1 MENML
6 ISGMFVELIVIIVMI
21 MYINYL
27 RSLIKDRERVE
38 REVETVLK
46 ERRRETI
53 VEHRR

>member
-1 MENML
+1 MEDML

-38 REVETVLK
+38 QEVEMVLE
-46 ERRRETI
+46 ERRREVTD
-53 VEHRR
+53 

>member
-1 MENML
+1 MEEML

-46 ERRRETI
+46 ERRRE
-53 VEHRR
+53 VMD

>member
-1 MENML
+1 MEDML

-46 ERRRETI
+46 ERRREVTD
-53 VEHRR
+53 